1 MSRSMKRV
9 AVVAALV
16 VSTVMGTSSIV
27 SANKEGGACKRA
39 GTKTG
44 IPGGTLVCTR
54 VASGKN
60 KVKLVWTR
68 MSSGS
73 GSGSSGSSSGGSS
86 GTSGAITTTTTTTT
100 VPRVTSVAD
109 IPKVIQNWGLAVA
122 PYDSATGKAGVLAIR
137 GVIPPSFGNSR
148 DDSLYKHIVSLYGAT
163 IREGTR
169 EPQPVWVAPLGTQV
183 ISMVDGTVC
192 EVSSVWS
199 GDFSIRVSPTGI
211 PCSVGLRFEH
221 EHVINPSVRVG
232 DTVKAGQ
239 AIALVSDYNSHWRNK
254 GLGILDIGVHFGKSD
269 NLPYK
274 ACPSVVLSPDKRD
287 ELLATMRSVQTAWM
301 AERNDNSLYDLSAQ
315 NPIGCLTSDEIQG

>member
-1 MSRSMKRV
+1 MSLGMKRV
-9 AVVAALV
+9 AVVVALV
-16 VSTVMGTSSIV
+16 ASTVVGTSSVV
-27 SANKEGGACKRA
+27 SANKEGGACKKA

-54 VASGKN
+54 VTSGKN
-60 KVKLVWTR
+60 KGKLVWTR

-73 GSGSSGSSSGGSS
+73 SSGSSGS
-86 GTSGAITTTTTTTT
+86 SGAITTTTTTTT

-109 IPKVIQNWGLAVA
+109 IPKVVQNWGLAVA
-122 PYDSATGKAGVLAIR
+122 LYDSATGKAGVLAIR
-137 GVIPPSFGNSR
+137 GVIPPSFGNPR

-199 GDFSIRVSPTGI
+199 GDFSVRVSPTGI
-211 PCSVGLRFEH
+211 PCAVGLRFEH
-221 EHVINPSVRVG
+221 EHVISPSVRVG

-274 ACPSVVLSPDKRD
+274 ACPSLVLSPNKRD
-287 ELLATMRSVQTAWM
+287 ELLAIMRSVQTAWM

-315 NPIGCLTSDEIQG
+315 SPIGCLTSDDIQG